1 MEIDGTNSQL
11 SAWALSLAEPERDS
25 KRKVSF

>member
-1 MEIDGTNSQL
+1 MEIDGTTSQL

-25 KRKVSF
+25 RKTVSF